1 MHRGWM
7 TLIGLKCIQLSHSKG
22 IIYGISVK
30 WLEMLCSE
38 VHSCYKHSFWIAYA
52 RSNIFSS
59 KNTNI
64 KIHITSPLTYI
75 CNKSLLSG
83 IFPFQLKFSE
93 IKPLHKKGDRMDIK
107 NFGPISLLTPFS
119 KILGKVIYTRLYQHI
134 NQNNILANK
143 KYGFRNNSSTE
154 KASFKLINEILLALN
169 NKKINSWWN
178 ILWLRKSIW
187 LRKSWYTIVQI
198 W

>member
-75 CNKSLLSG
+75 CNKSLSLG
-83 IFPFQLKFSE
+83 IFLCWLRFSE
-93 IKPLHKKGDRMDIK
+93 INLLYINWDRTDINK
-107 NFGPISLLTPFS
+107 FRPISLLTSFW
-119 KILGKVIYTRLYQHI
+119 KILEKVIFTTHQT
-134 NQNNILANK
+134 NNILHTTNM
-143 KYGFRNNSSTE
+143 
-154 KASFKLINEILLALN
+154 ASGIIQMKRPL
-169 NKKINSWWN
+169 
-178 ILWLRKSIW
+178 
-187 LRKSWYTIVQI
+187 
-198 W
+198 